1 MITKK
6 HVDMQIEVANK
17 EEIKENRLQN
27 NIIDENTSV
36 MSV

>member
-1 MITKK
+1 
-6 HVDMQIEVANK
+6 MQIEVANK